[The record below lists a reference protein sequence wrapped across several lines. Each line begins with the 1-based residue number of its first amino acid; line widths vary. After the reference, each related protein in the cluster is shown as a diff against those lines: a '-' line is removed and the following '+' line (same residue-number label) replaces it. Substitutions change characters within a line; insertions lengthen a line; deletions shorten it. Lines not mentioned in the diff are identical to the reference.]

1 MVDGEDMTGFEVG
14 RKDAETDFFLWMC
27 RYDTSIRSLECYLL
41 GLKHGRD
48 YINGYVSYIKE
59 YS

>member
-1 MVDGEDMTGFEVG
+1 MTGFEVG